1 MMRFKRQ
8 EPFRYQFGQ
17 PLPCTFRI
25 TRIGEREV
33 ETDKGAAEIH
43 DISPR
48 GIRMETNLNLPID
61 SAKGEL
67 EVELQFK
74 IVDQPIVVRGIVI
87 WKKAYANEF
96 QYGLSLEI
104 SKQDEMRLIGE
115 IKRHAAMYAQKKE
128 SK

>member
-17 PLPCTFRI
+17 PIPCKFRI
-25 TRIGEREV
+25 TRIGERQV

-48 GIRMETNLNLPID
+48 GIRMETSLNLPID
-61 SAKGEL
+61 SAKGEI
-67 EVELQFK
+67 EVELQFT
-74 IVDQPIVVRGIVI
+74 IVDQPMNVRGVVI
-87 WKKAYANEF
+87 WKKTYVNEF

-104 SKQDEMRLIGE
+104 SKQEEMLLIGE
-115 IKRHAAMYAQKKE
+115 IKRHAAMYARRKE

>member
-1 MMRFKRQ
+1 MRFKRQ

-17 PLPCTFRI
+17 PIPCKFRI
-25 TRIGEREV
+25 TRIGERQV

-48 GIRMETNLNLPID
+48 GIRMETSLNLPID
-61 SAKGEL
+61 SAKGEI
-67 EVELQFK
+67 EVELQFT
-74 IVDQPIVVRGIVI
+74 IVDQPMNVRGVVI
-87 WKKAYANEF
+87 WKKTCVNEF

-104 SKQDEMRLIGE
+104 SKQEEMLLIGE
-115 IKRHAAMYAQKKE
+115 IKRHAAMYYARRKE

>member
-17 PLPCTFRI
+17 PIPCKFRI
-25 TRIGEREV
+25 TRIGERQV

-48 GIRMETNLNLPID
+48 GIRMETSLNLPID
-61 SAKGEL
+61 SAKGEI
-67 EVELQFK
+67 EVELQFT
-74 IVDQPIVVRGIVI
+74 IVDQPMNVRGVVI
-87 WKKAYANEF
+87 WKKTYVNEF

-104 SKQDEMRLIGE
+104 SKQEEMLLIGE
-115 IKRHAAMYAQKKE
+115 IKRHAAMCAKRKE